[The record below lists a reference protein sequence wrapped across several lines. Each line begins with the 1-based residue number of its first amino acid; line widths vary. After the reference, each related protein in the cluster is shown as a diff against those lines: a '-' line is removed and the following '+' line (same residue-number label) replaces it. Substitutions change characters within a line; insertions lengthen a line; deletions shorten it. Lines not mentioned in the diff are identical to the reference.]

1 MNFIATLFRVVD
13 APEATIGAD
22 DLRWFLLQ
30 NKVKENTVKR
40 VFDLFRSNGIEPV
53 LIKGWAAALNY
64 PDDVP
69 RDYIDTDIAVA
80 ASDYD
85 QARQVCDSKAAEGLA
100 IDLHRGLRHL
110 DSLQWNDLFAN
121 AHLVKIDDSDIRI
134 LRPEDHLRVLCIH
147 WLNDGGANKI
157 RLWDIYYAVANRPS
171 DFDWTRCLETV
182 SEYRRRWIITAIAIT
197 HEYLGLKIDDLPFYE
212 EATAVPGW
220 IRKCLERE
228 WNSTVH
234 LEPVIMHL
242 RSPSSLAQQIVK
254 RIPPNPLRATI
265 EMEGRIDAR
274 TRIFYQIGC
283 FARLLANPLRS
294 RARRKQFEENRK

>member
-1 MNFIATLFRVVD
+1 MNFIATLFRVVNT
-13 APEATIGAD
+13 PETNRGTD
-22 DLRWFLLQ
+22 DLRWFSLQ
-30 NKVKENTVKR
+30 EKVKENTIKR
-40 VFDLFRSNGIEPV
+40 VFDLFRSNGIEPI

-64 PDDVP
+64 PPDVP

-80 ASDYD
+80 GSEYAS
-85 QARQVCDSKAAEGLA
+85 ARRICDSNAAEGLA

-110 DSLQWNDLFAN
+110 DSLPWEDLFRN
-121 AHLVKIDDSDIRI
+121 SRLVRIDETDIRI

-147 WLNDGGANKI
+147 WLNDGGANRI
-157 RLWDIYYAVANRPS
+157 RLWDIYYAVANRPP
-171 DFDWTRCLETV
+171 DFDWARCLETV
-182 SEYRRRWIITAIAIT
+182 SDYRRRWIIAAIAIT
-197 HEYLGLKIDDLPFYE
+197 HEYLGLKIDDLPFHA
-212 EATAVPGW
+212 EAATIPGW
-220 IRKCLERE
+220 IKKCVERE
-228 WNSTVH
+228 WDSAFR

-242 RSPSSLAQQIVK
+242 RSPSSLAKQIAK

-283 FARLLANPLRS
+283 FARLLTNPLRS

>member
-1 MNFIATLFRVVD
+1 MNFIATLFRVINTS
-13 APEATIGAD
+13 EAAISTD
-22 DLRWFLLQ
+22 DLRWFSLQ
-30 NKVKENTVKR
+30 RKVKEDTIKR

-53 LIKGWAAALNY
+53 LIKGWAAARNY
-64 PDDVP
+64 REDIP

-85 QARQVCDSKAAEGLA
+85 QARQICDSNASEGLA
-100 IDLHRGLRHL
+100 IDLHRELRHL
-110 DSLQWNDLFAN
+110 DSLPWNDLFAN
-121 AHLVKIDDSDIRI
+121 SDIVKIDDSDIRV

-157 RLWDIYYAVANRPS
+157 RLWDIYYAVANRPP
-171 DFDWTRCLETV
+171 DFGWTRCLETI

-197 HEYLGLKIDDLPFYE
+197 HEYLGLKVDDLPFHE
-212 EATAVPGW
+212 EAATVPVW

-228 WNSTVH
+228 WNSTVR

-294 RARRKQFEENRK
+294 RARRKQFDENRK